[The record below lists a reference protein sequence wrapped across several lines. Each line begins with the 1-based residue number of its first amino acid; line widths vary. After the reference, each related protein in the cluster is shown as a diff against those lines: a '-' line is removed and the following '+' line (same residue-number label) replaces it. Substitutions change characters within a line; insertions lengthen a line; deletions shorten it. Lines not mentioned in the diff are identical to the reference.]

1 MMYILEK
8 KNLDQTLTGWTQA
21 YKVFAPQRK
30 ENFSQFLPVNASSDL
45 VLNDPHNTRFPPKS
59 LFLPQ
64 SEVLLKYNN
73 RLSQLEAVK
82 TKPKPRIIFGI
93 RPCDASAIALLDTVF
108 DTEEFGDPYWK
119 ARQKATIKIGIG
131 CKEPLQTCFCTT
143 VGYGPFNHDG
153 LDALMTEIDDSYAIE
168 VFSEQAETLFVD
180 LPTASPEQ
188 ENQVREIQIKAHES
202 IDPAFETTNLK
213 QTLDTLFDSNYWA
226 DIAESCLGC
235 GVCTFLCPTCFC
247 FDIVDESQRGVRV
260 RNWDTCMFR
269 IYSQEASGHNPRPT
283 RSERTRQRLM
293 HKFSYWLEHSGQIGC
308 TGCGRCVRYCPVGLD
323 IRAMLRAA
331 QNFESEIIHA
341 S

>member
-8 KNLDQTLTGWTQA
+8 NNLDQTLTGWAHA
-21 YKVFAPQRK
+21 YEVFAPQKK
-30 ENFSQFLPVNASSDL
+30 ESFSQFLPVNASSEL
-45 VLNDPHNTRFPPKS
+45 TLTDPHNTRFPPKS
-59 LFLPQ
+59 LLLPQ
-64 SEVLLKYNN
+64 SEVLLKYNRRRN
-73 RLSQLEAVK
+73 QLEAVE

-108 DTEEFGDPYWK
+108 DTDELGDPYWK
-119 ARQKATIKIGIG
+119 ARQKATIKIGMG
-131 CKEPLQTCFCTT
+131 CNQPPQTCFCTT

-153 LDALMTEIDDSYAIE
+153 LDALLTEMDGFYAIE
-168 VFSEQAETLFVD
+168 VFSQAAESLFNTLT
-180 LPTASPEQ
+180 PASGEQ
-188 ENQVREIQIKAHES
+188 EKRVRQIQLNAHES
-202 IDPAFETTNLK
+202 MESAFATTHLK
-213 QTLDTLFDSNYWA
+213 QTLDTLFDSTYWGE
-226 DIAESCLGC
+226 IAESCLGC

-247 FDIVDESQRGVRV
+247 FDIVDEAQRGVRV

-293 HKFSYWLEHSGQIGC
+293 HKFSYWLEQSGQIGC

-331 QNFESEIIHA
+331 QNFESETIYA